1 MKLPI
6 LVLALS
12 TSVVGAQSLP
22 PIRQLGPVVA
32 VSKDTLGAVSSVR
45 HLPNGRVLVN
55 DVVGRRVLMFDSTL
69 AGVTVVADT
78 TSATANAYGVRPG
91 GLIAYRADSTLFVDP
106 ASLSMLLIDPNGK
119 IARVMSAPRAQDVG
133 FLVGGPFGNP
143 GFDPNGRLVYRA
155 PPDFRG
161 LLPLRRASNNG
172 AAGGGV
178 PQLPTPPDSAALVR
192 FDLATRKVDTAAFFK
207 TPKINLEMSQTP
219 DGGMRMISRVNP
231 LPQGDDWV
239 ILPDGTVALVR
250 GKDFHVDWLSP
261 NGQITSS
268 PKIPF
273 SWERLTDE
281 SKVTFIDSAKVA
293 LEKARASGQLG
304 GGGFGFGPQMV
315 FRNERDGEG
324 GGRRREGRDTARTGT
339 ASAPAPGNGQTTTT
353 TTGPN
358 TTVTT
363 SVGAGGEGA
372 ARNLPPLT
380 MIAPSDL
387 PDYKPA
393 FAPGSTRADT
403 DGNLWIRTSQNVD
416 ARPVYDIINRKGE
429 LIDRVQL
436 PSNRVLVGFGENG
449 TVYLAVRDGATAH
462 LERARVK

>member
-6 LVLALS
+6 LALVLS

-22 PIRQLGPVVA
+22 PIRQLGSVVA
-32 VSKDTLGAVSSVR
+32 VSKDSLGAVSSVR

-55 DVVGRRVLMFDSTL
+55 DIVGRRVLMFDSTL
-69 AGVTVVADT
+69 ASVTVVADT

-172 AAGGGV
+172 AAGGAA
-178 PQLPTPPDSAALVR
+178 PQFPTPPDSAALVR
-192 FDLATRKVDTAAFFK
+192 FDLATRKVDTATFFK
-207 TPKINLEMSQTP
+207 TPKINLEMTQSP

-231 LPQGDDWV
+231 LPQGDDWA
-239 ILPDGTVALVR
+239 ILSDGTVAIVR
-250 GKDFHVDWLSP
+250 GRDFHVDWLNP
-261 NGQITSS
+261 DGHITSS
-268 PKIPF
+268 PKVPF
-273 SWERLTDE
+273 NWERLTDE

-293 LEKARASGQLG
+293 LEKARASGQLAGG

-324 GGRRREGRDTARTGT
+324 GGRRRESRDTSRTAT
-339 ASAPAPGNGQTTTT
+339 APAPGNGQTTTT
-353 TTGPN
+353 TGPN

-363 SVGAGGEGA
+363 TVGAGEGA
-372 ARNLPPLT
+372 TRNLPPLT

-436 PSNRVLVGFGENG
+436 PANRVLVGFGENG
-449 TVYLAVRDGATAH
+449 AVYLAVRDGSTAH
-462 LERARVK
+462 LERARLK